1 MVECAFCGL
10 HVPESTAIRG
20 RGLYFCSEAH
30 RQAHRHPH
38 PSDLPATK
46 GLDWL
51 AAGWRSFLKS
61 PGIWMAQALLYIVVL
76 FALGLVP
83 LLGWAAVLVAF
94 PILSAGMVAGAAEL
108 EAGRPLKVDHLF
120 EGLRHHAANLLMVGL
135 FYLVGGLLAGLIAAA
150 IGGSAAL
157 TGYVVGALAGLGL
170 AIGGVMLASAVFTVL
185 WVGLIMALWFAPALV
200 LLHDVAPLEAMR
212 LSVSACIHNLPCFG
226 LLALMLYV
234 LIWVAMLPAGLGM
247 LVLVPVLAGALH
259 ASYLDAFPEPA
270 VVRPGDH

>member
-1 MVECAFCGL
+1 MD
-10 HVPESTAIRG
+10 PTASAAR
-20 RGLYFCSEAH
+20 
-30 RQAHRHPH
+30 AHRHPH
-38 PSDLPATK
+38 PRNLAASQA
-46 GLDWL
+46 LDWL
-51 AAGWRSFLKS
+51 AAGWRTFLKA
-61 PGIWMAQALLYIVVL
+61 PGLWLVQALAYIVVL

-108 EAGRPLKVDHLF
+108 ESGRRLRFGHLF
-120 EGLRHHAANLLMVGL
+120 EGLRRHAANLLMVGL
-135 FYLVGGLLAGLIAAA
+135 FYLLGGLLAGLIAAA
-150 IGGSAAL
+150 IGGSAVL
-157 TGYVVGALAGLGL
+157 TGYILGALAGVGL

-212 LSVSACIHNLPCFG
+212 LSVNACTHNLPCFG

-259 ASYLDAFPEPA
+259 ASYLDAFGEA
-270 VVRPGDH
+270 AASTAK

>member
-1 MVECAFCGL
+1 MSPSA
-10 HVPESTAIRG
+10 SSAQRA
-20 RGLYFCSEAH
+20 R
-30 RQAHRHPH
+30 RHPH
-38 PSDLPATK
+38 PRDLPAAE
-46 GLDWL
+46 GLGWL
-51 AAGWRSFLKS
+51 AAGWRTFLKS
-61 PGIWMAQALLYIVVL
+61 PGVWLVQALVYILVL

-108 EAGRPLKVDHLF
+108 EAGRPLKVGHLF

-135 FYLVGGLLAGLIAAA
+135 FYLLGGLLAGLVAVA

-157 TGYVVGALAGLGL
+157 TGYILGALAGAGL
-170 AIGGVMLASAVFTVL
+170 AIGGVMLASVIFTVL

-212 LSVSACIHNLPCFG
+212 LSVSACLHNLLCFG
-226 LLALMLYV
+226 LLTAILYV
-234 LIWVAMLPAGLGM
+234 TIWVAMLPAGLGM

-259 ASYLDAFPEPA
+259 ASYRDTFGEAAASASE
-270 VVRPGDH
+270 

>member
-1 MVECAFCGL
+1 MDRSA
-10 HVPESTAIRG
+10 SAAR
-20 RGLYFCSEAH
+20 R
-30 RQAHRHPH
+30 AHRHPH
-38 PSDLPATK
+38 PSDLSAAR
-46 GLDWL
+46 GLEWL
-51 AAGWRSFLKS
+51 AAGWRIFLKA
-61 PGIWMAQALLYIVVL
+61 PGVWIAQALLYILVL
-76 FALGLVP
+76 FALGVVP

-108 EAGRPLKVDHLF
+108 EAGRPLKVGHLF

-135 FYLVGGLLAGLIAAA
+135 FYLVGGLLAGLIATA
-150 IGGSAAL
+150 IGGSAVL
-157 TGYVVGALAGLGL
+157 TGYILGALAGVGL

-200 LLHDVAPLEAMR
+200 LLHDVAPLEAMK
-212 LSVSACIHNLPCFG
+212 LSVNACIHNLPCFG

-259 ASYLDAFPEPA
+259 ASYRDAFSESTE
-270 VVRPGDH
+270 VRAGV

>member
-1 MVECAFCGL
+1 MDPSA
-10 HVPESTAIRG
+10 SAAQR
-20 RGLYFCSEAH
+20 
-30 RQAHRHPH
+30 AHRHPH
-38 PSDLPATK
+38 PSNIPAAR

-51 AAGWRSFLKS
+51 AAGWRTFLRA
-61 PGIWMAQALLYIVVL
+61 PGVWLAQALIYIVVL

-108 EAGRPLKVDHLF
+108 DAGRPLKVGHLF

-135 FYLVGGLLAGLIAAA
+135 FYLLGGLLAGLIAAA

-157 TGYVVGALAGLGL
+157 TGYIVGALAGLGL
-170 AIGGVMLASAVFTVL
+170 AVGGVMLASVVFTVL

-200 LLHDVAPLEAMR
+200 LLHDVAPFEAMR
-212 LSVSACIHNLPCFG
+212 LSVNACIHNLPCFG
-226 LLALMLYV
+226 LLAVMLYV

-247 LVLVPVLAGALH
+247 LVLVPVLAGALY
-259 ASYLDAFPEPA
+259 ASYRDAFPEPA
-270 VVRPGDH
+270 VRAAD

>member
-1 MVECAFCGL
+1 MDSSA
-10 HVPESTAIRG
+10 SAAAR
-20 RGLYFCSEAH
+20 
-30 RQAHRHPH
+30 AHRHPH
-38 PSDLPATK
+38 SRDLPPSSA
-46 GLDWL
+46 LDWL
-51 AAGWRSFLKS
+51 ARGWRIFLKA
-61 PGIWMAQALLYIVVL
+61 PGVWLLQALAYILTL

-108 EAGRPLKVDHLF
+108 EAGRPLAFRHLY

-157 TGYVVGALAGLGL
+157 TGYILGALAGVGL
-170 AIGGVMLASAVFTVL
+170 AIGGVVLASAIFTVL

-212 LSVSACIHNLPCFG
+212 LSVGACLSNLPCFA
-226 LLALMLYV
+226 LLAVMLYV
-234 LIWVAMLPAGLGM
+234 LIWLAMLPAGLGM
-247 LVLVPVLAGALH
+247 LVLVPVLAGALY
-259 ASYLDAFPEPA
+259 ASYRDAFGETA
-270 VVRPGDH
+270 AAATA

>member
-1 MVECAFCGL
+1 MS
-10 HVPESTAIRG
+10 ESA
-20 RGLYFCSEAH
+20 SAAH
-30 RQAHRHPH
+30 RAHRHPH
-38 PSDLPATK
+38 PRDLPAAK
-46 GLDWL
+46 GLEWL
-51 AAGWRSFLKS
+51 AAGWRTLLQA
-61 PGIWMAQALLYIVVL
+61 PWVWLAQAVLYIVLL

-108 EAGRPLKVDHLF
+108 EAGRPLKVGHLF

-157 TGYVVGALAGLGL
+157 TGYILGALAGAGL
-170 AIGGVMLASAVFTVL
+170 AIGGVVLASVIFTVL

-212 LSVSACIHNLPCFG
+212 LSVSACLHNLLCFG
-226 LLALMLYV
+226 LLAVMLYV
-234 LIWVAMLPAGLGM
+234 LIWVAMLPAGLGI

-259 ASYLDAFPEPA
+259 ASYRDTFGEAAAPA
-270 VVRPGDH
+270 AE

>member
-1 MVECAFCGL
+1 MPSSSSA
-10 HVPESTAIRG
+10 AQR
-20 RGLYFCSEAH
+20 
-30 RQAHRHPH
+30 AHRHPH
-38 PSDLPATK
+38 PRDLPPSR

-51 AAGWRSFLKS
+51 AAGWRTFLRA
-61 PGIWMAQALLYIVVL
+61 PGVWVVQALIYILVL

-108 EAGRPLKVDHLF
+108 AAGRPLRIGHLF
-120 EGLRHHAANLLMVGL
+120 DGLRHHAANLLIVGL
-135 FYLVGGLLAGLIAAA
+135 FYLLGGLLAGLIAAA

-157 TGYVVGALAGLGL
+157 TGYILGALAGIGL
-170 AIGGVMLASAVFTVL
+170 AVGGVMLASAVFTVL

-212 LSVSACIHNLPCFG
+212 LSVNACAHSLLCFG
-226 LLALMLYV
+226 LLGGLLYV
-234 LIWVAMLPAGLGM
+234 LIWLAMLPAGLGM

-259 ASYLDAFPEPA
+259 ASYRDAFGETIA
-270 VVRPGDH
+270 SAA